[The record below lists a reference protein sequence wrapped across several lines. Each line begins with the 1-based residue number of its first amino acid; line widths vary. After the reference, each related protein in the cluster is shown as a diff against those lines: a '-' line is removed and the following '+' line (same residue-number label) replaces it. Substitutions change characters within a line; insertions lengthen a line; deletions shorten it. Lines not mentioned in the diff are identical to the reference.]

1 MKVLKNSGIVCMT
14 QLSNTFKSGTLYMQN
29 AIRNFLFGSVVAVA
43 LAACGGESAS
53 GTASSSGE
61 STGQKVVMGLD
72 DSFPP
77 MGFRNEKNELVGFDI
92 DMAREAAKRAGLN
105 VELKPID
112 WSAKESELNSKRVD
126 MLWNGLTITP
136 QRQQQ
141 LLLSKPYMDNHQIIV
156 VRPDSGINTKAD
168 LNGKIVAVQ
177 DGSSAVDAVEADQ
190 NTAKSFK
197 ELKKYAD
204 NVTALMDVSAKRV
217 DALVVDEV
225 VGRYYVSKKPNEY
238 KVLGDNFGTEQYA
251 VAFRKD
257 DQALEQKIQGALDSM
272 KADGTSAKIATK
284 WFGKDIIK

>member
-1 MKVLKNSGIVCMT
+1 MT
-14 QLSNTFKSGTLYMQN
+14 ARLWAF
-29 AIRNFLFGSVVAVA
+29 
-43 LAACGGESAS
+43 
-53 GTASSSGE
+53 
-61 STGQKVVMGLD
+61 VM
-72 DSFPP
+72 
-77 MGFRNEKNELVGFDI
+77 KNELVGFDI

-225 VGRYYVSKKPNEY
+225 VGRYYVSKN
-238 KVLGDNFGTEQYA
+238 LMN
-251 VAFRKD
+251 
-257 DQALEQKIQGALDSM
+257 
-272 KADGTSAKIATK
+272 
-284 WFGKDIIK
+284 IKY

>member
-1 MKVLKNSGIVCMT
+1 
-14 QLSNTFKSGTLYMQN
+14 MQN
-29 AIRNFLFGSVVAVA
+29 AIRNFLFGSVVAVV

-61 STGQKVVMGLD
+61 STGKKVVMGLD

>member
-1 MKVLKNSGIVCMT
+1 
-14 QLSNTFKSGTLYMQN
+14 MQN
-29 AIRNFLFGSVVAVA
+29 AMRKFLLGSMAAVA

-53 GTASSSGE
+53 GTTASSE
-61 STGQKVVMGLD
+61 SKTVVMGLD

-92 DMAREAAKRAGLN
+92 DMAREAAKRAGLA

-156 VRPDSGINTKAD
+156 VRPDSGISTKAQ
-168 LNGKIVAVQ
+168 LAGKVVGVQ
-177 DGSSAVDAVEADQ
+177 DGSSAVDAVEAEP
-190 NTAKSFK
+190 NVAKSFK
-197 ELKKYAD
+197 ELKKYSD
-204 NVTALMDVSAKRV
+204 NVTALMDVSTKRV

-225 VGRYYVSKKPNEY
+225 VGRYYVAKKPDEY
-238 KVLGDNFGTEQYA
+238 KVLSDDFGTEQYA

-257 DQALEQKIQGALDSM
+257 DQALEQKIQAALDSM
-272 KADGTSAKIATK
+272 KADGTSAKIAAK
-284 WFGKDIIK
+284 WFGKDIVK

>member
-1 MKVLKNSGIVCMT
+1 
-14 QLSNTFKSGTLYMQN
+14 MQN
-29 AIRNFLFGSVVAVA
+29 TIRSFLFSSVVAFT
-43 LAACGGESAS
+43 LAACGDH
-53 GTASSSGE
+53 SSSTSGASDSLGHE
-61 STGQKVVMGLD
+61 NNRVVMGLD

-77 MGFRNEKNELVGFDI
+77 MGFRDEKNELVGFDI
-92 DMAREAAKRAGLN
+92 DMAREAAKRAGLS

-156 VRPDSGINTKAD
+156 VRPNAEINKKSD
-168 LNGKIVAVQ
+168 LVGKVVGVQ
-177 DGSSAVDAVEADQ
+177 DGSSAVEAIEAEPDV
-190 NTAKSFK
+190 AKSFK
-197 ELKKYAD
+197 ELKKYGD

-225 VGRYYVSKKPNEY
+225 VGRYYVAKKPNEY
-238 KVLGDNFGTEQYA
+238 KVLDENFGTEQYG

-257 DQALEQKIQGALDSM
+257 DQVLQKKIQTALDSM

-284 WFGKDIIK
+284 WFGKDVIK

>member
-1 MKVLKNSGIVCMT
+1 
-14 QLSNTFKSGTLYMQN
+14 MQN

-238 KVLGDNFGTEQYA
+238 KVLGDNFGTEKYA